1 MEFARTDIRNIAFS
15 KINERFSKGKY
26 LGVEVTIDMTN
37 GYIHGSH
44 LTKQVLNSHGKP
56 KEFDD
61 WKRLKSSR
69 IIIEYLAPQIC
80 GAELIVDVVDV
91 PVGLRGAYIHPRL
104 VVHVAQWASPIFADK
119 VAIIIN
125 NKAVEEALLEKNKE
139 LVAKDIKIDEL
150 SQKID
155 NQSKQI
161 SELLSYARKSDEDA
175 ERMIEELNQI
185 ATEANETNQS
195 LEKVQTKLG
204 IAVERRVPADPIRC
218 RNEIIAIYHNQN
230 KGLYKVVR
238 CQYRNVASSV
248 NRCRLTGYTRPIYSK
263 EDPNAVNIWNRAR
276 LVLDPIAK
284 VTGGYF
290 LELREGKAEADLVGL
305 LRRVEA
311 EKEEV

>member
-69 IIIEYLAPQIC
+69 IIIEYLTPQIC
-80 GAELIVDVVDV
+80 GVDLIVDVVDV
-91 PVGLRGAYIHPRL
+91 PNGLRGAYIHPRL

-125 NKAVEEALLEKNKE
+125 NKAVEEALLEKNVEIKSLKE
-139 LVAKDIKIDEL
+139 T
-150 SQKID
+150 ID
-155 NQSKQI
+155 NQSSKI
-161 SELLSYARKSDEDA
+161 DELLSYARKSDEDA

-284 VTGGYF
+284 VTGVTF
-290 LELREGKAEADLVGL
+290 WSCARE
-305 LRRVEA
+305 RPRPTW
-311 EKEEV
+311 